1 MLQTGSG
8 KTYTMGTSFDMN
20 NSLGPEQ
27 VGIIPRAMQHLF
39 DGIHKRKK
47 DAVDS
52 NKSPPEFK
60 VQCQFIEV
68 FMLSFVCDVLD
79 FLFIQR

>member
-1 MLQTGSG
+1 
-8 KTYTMGTSFDMN
+8 MGTSFDMN

-39 DGIHKRKK
+39 DGIQRLKK
-47 DAVDS
+47 EAVEK
-52 NKSPPEFK
+52 NVAPPEFK

-68 FMLSFVCDVLD
+68 NHL
-79 FLFIQR
+79 

>member
-1 MLQTGSG
+1 
-8 KTYTMGTSFDMN
+8 MGTSFDMN

-68 FMLSFVCDVLD
+68 FIHFVCEVLD
-79 FLFIQR
+79 FSVTTMIAFHFVHHEDT

>member
-1 MLQTGSG
+1 MPVYDILQTGSG

-20 NSLGPEQ
+20 SSLGPEQ

-39 DGIHKRKK
+39 DGIHKRKN
-47 DAVDS
+47 DAVEN

-68 FMLSFVCDVLD
+68 ST
-79 FLFIQR
+79 